1 MIFSNLIVYY
11 KRFDKCCNIQSFT
24 TLTKHICYSCKV
36 NLFHQSLFILTN
48 YYRYAM
54 LKLVKKMY
62 QMEAQFKVFGYIK
75 KRLVFIFMLLTDS
88 NIYNMRHLEA
98 VKKNLPRRSKEIPTT
113 ASVVAYD
120 IKNFKTC
127 FRCNMHVLEN
137 FPFSNRWIIHQIS
150 CFTLS

>member
-1 MIFSNLIVYY
+1 
-11 KRFDKCCNIQSFT
+11 
-24 TLTKHICYSCKV
+24 
-36 NLFHQSLFILTN
+36 
-48 YYRYAM
+48 
-54 LKLVKKMY
+54 
-62 QMEAQFKVFGYIK
+62 
-75 KRLVFIFMLLTDS
+75 MLLTDS

-150 CFTLS
+150 INHEFTKYLRQNNVIIINGNY